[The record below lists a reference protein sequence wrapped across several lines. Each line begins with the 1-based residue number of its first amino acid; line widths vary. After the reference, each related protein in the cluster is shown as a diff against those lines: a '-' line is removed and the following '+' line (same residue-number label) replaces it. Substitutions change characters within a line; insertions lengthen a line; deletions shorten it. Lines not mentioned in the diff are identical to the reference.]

1 MSKKPPAPPRS
12 VLHDLPISAFTK
24 SFRPLRNLVAMRRHA
39 KELKAPGSE
48 LLFRPESRLKN
59 SDRATV
65 LAVGPLCR
73 LGLKVGDTVLV
84 TRFADGDRELAGERL
99 MILPD
104 TEIMAVEEG

>member
-1 MSKKPPAPPRS
+1 M
-12 VLHDLPISAFTK
+12 
-24 SFRPLRNLVAMRRHA
+24 
-39 KELKAPGSE
+39 
-48 LLFRPESRLKN
+48 
-59 SDRATV
+59 